1 MMIYQIGQILFV
13 VLAKKNQVYPMRI
26 VEVIT
31 KKSLKGE
38 EVKYLLQAGSDPTA
52 TLMLDQ
58 IDGEV
63 FKSAEEAKT
72 ILTKRATSQVAKLV
86 NVAVTKSKEWYG
98 TGLPTKEVFD
108 DEINEVPSK
117 SQEEGVSSVMLP
129 DGTVATVKLPTTI

>member
-1 MMIYQIGQILFV
+1 MIYQIGQILFV

-38 EVKYLLQAGSDPTA
+38 EVKYLLQAGSDPAT

-72 ILTKRATSQVAKLV
+72 VLTKRATSQVAKLI
-86 NVAVTKSKEWYG
+86 NLAVTKSKEWYG
-98 TGLPTKEVFD
+98 TDLPTKHVFN
-108 DEINEVPSK
+108 DEINEVPSG
-117 SQEEGVSSVMLP
+117 SQEEGISSVMLP
-129 DGTVATVKLPTTI
+129 DGTVATVKLPTTL